1 MAEIGRWNG
10 HRFEVSSN
18 RIRGFHSLTLKGASE
33 TEDKTASGQKYVSR
47 KNAQPTEIGLTV
59 HLDARLGIDVRTEA
73 LAFVSQAMAGKKDY
87 FYIGGKKL
95 APCKMMLTEASVSEI
110 ELSPKGKWI
119 RADVALTM
127 KQASKNDSTAAKSNG
142 SGNKS
147 SGSGNKA
154 SVKKK
159 NTKNKK
165 DSLGDLVKKG
175 VANALDLIKKAK
187 SITATKK
194 TAVKKTNSVK
204 GLSVVDSGNYSVSVR
219 M

>member
-18 RIRGFHSLTLKGASE
+18 RIRGFHSLPLKGASE

-47 KNAQPTEIGLTV
+47 KNAQPTELSLTV
-59 HLDARLGIDVRTEA
+59 HLGARRGIDVRTEA

-127 KQASKNDSTAAKSNG
+127 KQASKNDTTAAKST
-142 SGNKS
+142 
-147 SGSGNKA
+147 GSGNKA

-204 GLSVVDSGNYSVSVR
+204 GLSVVDRGNYSVSVR